1 MTEKTLTTENI
12 KPALDALRGELAPW
26 PVVAKKQDRLNTAQL
41 NAANSGI
48 TSSLVAQIIANTA
61 AIRALESAI
70 TGTGLRAL
78 VVASLP
84 AVGTT
89 GILYIVPVTTYDP
102 DTDADVV
109 NYSNEYIWI
118 PVEGGTASEG
128 HYEQVGQTGI
138 VINNGQLTITVNGTS
153 VGTFTANQ
161 SGDTTAAITVPTNA
175 DYVDRTTD
183 QTVAGVKTFS
193 STINGTAAKA
203 IADEDGTS
211 IKTGY
216 GKLAG
221 NNTWTGTNTFSKDKL
236 GTQTAY
242 TLGTLP
248 QAEDV
253 QALLSGRTT
262 DNNFV
267 TSIYFYQSPI
277 KGTGFRLTIRNKWD
291 NSGYSTT
298 GTTRNAHFEFLQ
310 NIDKTAYIQWQ
321 GYVNNS
327 LYPLINN
334 TYSLGS
340 SSYQWSSVYAQTY
353 YYNGTAWGLDKAN
366 EWTATNNFSTLSV
379 FSNSVTYNEAPSSN
393 VELPSIRI
401 FGGGRYAGAF
411 DYVWRS
417 TGENVIRLSL
427 GSYKSDGT
435 FGYWSCNFG
444 VPRDFSDGGKFGTP
458 AFYPNNNN
466 SYNLGS
472 STNQW
477 SSVYAQ
483 TYYYN
488 GTEFSSKFVTTDTQQ
503 VITGFKIFNTGSWI
517 RTPQTID
524 PTTDPSSFISGNGIA
539 IWDNANYWGGIEP
552 HWTTDGTFRFVFGVS
567 CFSTSET
574 RPWSA
579 LSIDATKNNQALN
592 LVPHHN
598 NANLGTSTN
607 KWKTL
612 NGVNPGALSLPQVVT
627 TFEDLTGYVLDGV
640 TENQFPISGSIA
652 LDGWLQC
659 RVTHTLGVAS
669 FLRMETSYRVWTASD
684 KDCIEEYVLWVP
696 VRAGMSFNKVVCKAD
711 DLKIRFHPMTG
722 NV

>member
-12 KPALDALRGELAPW
+12 RPALDALRGELAPW

-161 SGDTTAAITVPTNA
+161 AGDTTAAITVPTNA

-193 STINGTAAKA
+193 STIIGTAAKA

-216 GKLAG
+216 VNVAG
-221 NNTWTGTNTFSKDKL
+221 NQTVTGQKTWSGNQFFTSAVYHKSTTYEIGNIPASNVVMPIYLSDKNNAHTGYVRNAVLATGKTQTELLARNKFTSGALSPTGTDVTS
-236 GTQTAY
+236 
-242 TLGTLP
+242 TL
-248 QAEDV
+248 QAEV
-253 QALLSGRTT
+253 QSNGDKTL
-262 DNNFV
+262 
-267 TSIYFYQSPI
+267 YFDGS
-277 KGTGFRLTIRNKWD
+277 IRN
-291 NSGYSTT
+291 NVLPY
-298 GTTRNAHFEFLQ
+298 
-310 NIDKTAYIQWQ
+310 TA
-321 GYVNNS
+321 
-327 LYPLINN
+327 N

-366 EWTATNNFSTLSV
+366 TWAESQAIKNTDYQIGEIPSAAKARYINFTDKNNVNIGWIQRRLDTSGDSSIELFVYNRFTNSQPDTAGTLD
-379 FSNSVTYNEAPSSN
+379 
-393 VELPSIRI
+393 
-401 FGGGRYAGAF
+401 YAMLKVG
-411 DYVWRS
+411 
-417 TGENVIRLSL
+417 L
-427 GSYKSDGT
+427 KSDQTHFCEITGDT
-435 FGYWSCNFG
+435 Y
-444 VPRDFSDGGKFGTP
+444 PR
-458 AFYPNNNN
+458 YNNT
-466 SYNLGS
+466 YNLG
-472 STNQW
+472 
-477 SSVYAQ
+477 
-483 TYYYN
+483 
-488 GTEFSSKFVTTDTQQ
+488 
-503 VITGFKIFNTGSWI
+503 
-517 RTPQTID
+517 TP
-524 PTTDPSSFISGNGIA
+524 
-539 IWDNANYWGGIEP
+539 
-552 HWTTDGTFRFVFGVS
+552 
-567 CFSTSET
+567 
-574 RPWSA
+574 
-579 LSIDATKNNQALN
+579 
-592 LVPHHN
+592 
-598 NANLGTSTN
+598 TN

-612 NGVNPGALSLPQVVT
+612 NGINPGALSLPTSSYVEIDT
-627 TFEDLTGYVLDGV
+627 TNWDLTGASSQSYTPAVHGWLYIAIQNIAGNYLSMAYRRGAVSIDGTGV
-640 TENQFPISGSIA
+640 QSGLKTMLPVVANESVSITVKAGSIFA
-652 LDGWLQC
+652 
-659 RVTHTLGVAS
+659 A
-669 FLRMETSYRVWTASD
+669 
-684 KDCIEEYVLWVP
+684 
-696 VRAGMSFNKVVCKAD
+696 
-711 DLKIRFHPMTG
+711 RFYPMLG

>member
-183 QTVAGVKTFS
+183 QTVAGKKTWTGEQSFTLPIAGS
-193 STINGTAAKA
+193 ITGTASKA

-216 GKLAG
+216 VNVAG
-221 NNTWTGTNTFSKDKL
+221 NQTVTGDKSFTGSNTFNNI
-236 GTQTAY
+236 
-242 TLGTLP
+242 LP
-248 QAEDV
+248 
-253 QALLSGRTT
+253 
-262 DNNFV
+262 
-267 TSIYFYQSPI
+267 
-277 KGTGFRLTIRNKWD
+277 
-291 NSGYSTT
+291 
-298 GTTRNAHFEFLQ
+298 NA
-310 NIDKTAYIQWQ
+310 
-321 GYVNNS
+321 NNS
-327 LYPLINN
+327 
-334 TYSLGS
+334 YSLGS

-366 EWTATNNFSTLSV
+366 VWTGSNTFTSTITTKTNV
-379 FSNSVTYNEAPSSN
+379 DRAVAPSADSTYGTIICRDKNGSAMFRMQGTIKTDLSN
-393 VELPSIRI
+393 VWDMMMVAPN
-401 FGGGRYAGAF
+401 A
-411 DYVWRS
+411 
-417 TGENVIRLSL
+417 
-427 GSYKSDGT
+427 SYIT
-435 FGYWSCNFG
+435 FFKYTTS
-444 VPRDFSDGGKFGTP
+444 
-458 AFYPNNNN
+458 
-466 SYNLGS
+466 GS
-472 STNQW
+472 SSDRELRLKVT
-477 SSVYAQ
+477 SV
-483 TYYYN
+483 
-488 GTEFSSKFVTTDTQQ
+488 VPD
-503 VITGFKIFNTGSWI
+503 
-517 RTPQTID
+517 
-524 PTTDPSSFISGNGIA
+524 
-539 IWDNANYWGGIEP
+539 DN
-552 HWTTDGTFRFVFGVS
+552 
-567 CFSTSET
+567 ST
-574 RPWSA
+574 A
-579 LSIDATKNNQALN
+579 A
-592 LVPHHN
+592 
-598 NANLGTSTN
+598 LGTSTN

-612 NGVNPGALSLPQVVT
+612 NGINPGALSLPVR
-627 TFEDLTGYVLDGV
+627 EY
-640 TENQFPISGSIA
+640 NNSIA
-652 LDGWLQC
+652 LDTTDWVYDGTAFSISMAMPGW
-659 RVTHTLGVAS
+659 VVIIA
-669 FLRMETSYRVWTASD
+669 ENVDASD
-684 KDCIEEYVLWVP
+684 FI
-696 VRAGMSFNKVVCKAD
+696 
-711 DLKIRFHPMTG
+711 KIRLTSFTRSPGLDFVAVNISGSYSIKACFPIDSIMCLVLKLTNGASSIKYARYYPMLG